1 MKIAIPEDEW
11 EVFTAPTPS
20 APGWNAE
27 GLGGESA
34 SIDPPKEP
42 SWPEATANGT
52 GERGEDRARL
62 HSPAMAGPE
71 EEDLDLPSRRAAGQ
85 SLPKNLYI
93 STHSRENESAPS
105 YRRFS

>member
-1 MKIAIPEDEW
+1 MMIAIPEDEW
-11 EVFTAPTPS
+11 EVFADPTPS
-20 APGWNAE
+20 VPGWNAE

-71 EEDLDLPSRRAAGQ
+71 EEDVDPPSKPSVMRA
-85 SLPKNLYI
+85 
-93 STHSRENESAPS
+93 NE
-105 YRRFS
+105 FLGEFLEIVNDKIGCVM